1 MTWLML
7 IGALGLQLHGTDA
20 GGPVGSSVAATLLAQ
35 AETTATESDSD
46 SATREPAAADAA
58 EADDDAAKADDA
70 AEADDDAG
78 DGDADE
84 AGEEFS
90 GKLQKHVIQRVI
102 RRNVAAV
109 RFCYE
114 RALVKNPKLSGKAV
128 VRFVIGASGKVTAAE
143 IRDSSLKA
151 PAVEGCILKR
161 VRSWRFPQ
169 PAGGAV
175 RVAYPFVFKAKK

>member
-58 EADDDAAKADDA
+58 KGDAD
-70 AEADDDAG
+70 AEDAG
-78 DGDADE
+78 DAEDAD
-84 AGEEFS
+84 AGGQEFT

-102 RRNVAAV
+102 RRHVGAV

-114 RALVKNPKLSGKAV
+114 RALVKNPKLSGKVV
-128 VRFVIGASGKVTAAE
+128 VRFVIDPDGKVTAAE
-143 IRDSSLKA
+143 IPDSSLKA
-151 PAVEGCILKR
+151 PAVEDCILKR

-169 PAGGAV
+169 PEGGAV
-175 RVAYPFVFKAKK
+175 SVAYPFVFEAKK